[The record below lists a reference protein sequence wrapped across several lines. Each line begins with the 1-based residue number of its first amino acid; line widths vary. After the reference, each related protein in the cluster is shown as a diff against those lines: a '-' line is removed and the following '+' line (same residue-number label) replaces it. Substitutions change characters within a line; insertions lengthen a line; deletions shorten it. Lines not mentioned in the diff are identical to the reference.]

1 MTPPVPITREWGR
14 RDRGERQVA
23 ETLLARTVEAAG
35 GAGTKERTELESFTI
50 CSKACMLRPS
60 LTGW

>member
-1 MTPPVPITREWGR
+1 VTPPVPIKRERGR
-14 RDRGERQVA
+14 RDRGERRVA
-23 ETLLARTVEAAG
+23 ETPLARTVEASG
-35 GAGTKERTELESFTI
+35 GAGIEERTQLENFTI